1 MKKIIL
7 FLGLKN
13 NKPAIP
19 NEHLIV
25 EFLLVLLFIILS
37 ILLPLFS
44 SAQSGKDGSVSY
56 TSAGTRILN
65 RYTNLAVS
73 AGTGST
79 NIIVNSVADLS
90 GAKSFTNSVNP
101 YTTNSLS
108 PGDLIFIIQVQGAN
122 IDTTDSATYGDITD
136 YNGTGNYEFKTVLS
150 VSGNQIF
157 LCDPLTNTYNVGDR
171 NRSQVVR
178 VPRLT
183 TLAQSGGSANSRTI
197 TAMPWDGTIGGVCVI
212 ETTGNLTFAN
222 GATIQANAKGF
233 RKGKDPNKNSSITS
247 GLGTNN
253 TIYRTT
259 ITTNDAGKGEG
270 IAGNS
275 TDYDTYLAGSQGRG
289 APANAGGGGNGH
301 NCGGGG
307 GSNAGLLTGWNGT
320 GTKPAGYNAAWN
332 LEAAGF
338 ATNVSPGGGRGG
350 YSYGENNG
358 NATTQGPGNS
368 AWGGDRRR
376 NYGGL
381 GGRPLDYNSDTRIF
395 MGGGG
400 GAGDG
405 NDNQNGD
412 GGNGGGIV
420 FLLVGGSV
428 SGTGT
433 ITANGDNGENT
444 RPGHMDAPGGGG
456 GGGAIIL
463 LSNSTITGITMQANG
478 GKGGNQLL
486 TVAESEGPGGG
497 GGGGYIYTT
506 STSVTRSIAGGAG
519 GTSTSSSVTEFPP
532 NGGTSGTAGS
542 VSNTATF
549 IDVTGSCYSGY
560 SNSGVG
566 CGSGYVSV
574 NTSLVKNGS
583 FSLPITSPVAGNT
596 FTGTNENTAGTQYNF
611 TGGSFYAQADYAGGG
626 ADQRFDIR
634 TGNYTSGSINQ
645 DPFPG
650 DPVFN
655 IPASKTW
662 LHHNGNDF
670 NASGSYG
677 KKQLIWSQNVTGLT
691 VGKSYTFYFYASNVY
706 NSGAS
711 NPPALILQLD
721 GAGALPNGTAV
732 LGPTTLDEVAT
743 SNAQPLSGWKRFSY
757 SFVASATSIHFKII
771 DATTGTTR
779 DEVGITAIGITSCE
793 TICEAPQAYSVG
805 GANTIINSYYPATA
819 NAPAG
824 STRIQVG
831 DKRTEGAGDNI
842 QAGDLLLVIQM
853 QGSEINSTNTNN
865 YGANNGTYRGYTSSV
880 AGTYEYVYAASPVV
894 AGVVYLATPLKKSY
908 INANA
913 TGTAGQYRFQVVRV
927 PQYTSLNIPSGASIT
942 NAEWNGASGGIIAA
956 NVSGTMTLNSGV
968 AIDASALGFRGG
980 GGRMLTGGTGANTDT
995 RTLSSNTTNGSKGEG
1010 IAGTPKYTRS
1020 IADVLVDN
1028 GAEGYPN
1035 GSYAQGAPGNAG
1047 GGATDGRV
1055 SANDQNT
1062 GGGGG
1067 GNGGIGGRGGRAW
1080 SNPAQYGGYGGGKF
1094 NEAASNRLVLGG
1106 GGGAGTTNNGTAE
1119 GMGYSVNYQNG
1130 FYSSGGSGGGMIFL
1144 RVGAVSGSGAINAN
1158 GADGLAVENDGG
1170 GGGGAGGSV
1179 YLFATNTAGLNNI
1192 TVNAKGG
1199 AGGNAW
1205 IYTADN
1211 GIPNDGDPEHGP
1223 GGGGSGGIIY
1233 SNGALN
1239 AASSVVGGNPGV
1251 TTTSNL
1257 PYGASKGDDG
1267 IKLTSAVDA
1276 MINVVKVFCDIDDD
1290 DDGIADV
1297 IENANGGADA
1307 FGDADGDGIPNA
1319 YDPTP
1324 GMGVT
1329 SWLDINNDGIND
1341 NFDADQDGIINELD
1355 LDSDN
1360 DGVADVVES
1369 YGVDED
1375 GDGKID
1381 NFVDANGDGLSD
1393 NAANTNAINGLG
1405 APDFDGDGIPNYLD
1419 LDSDNDGIPDIIE
1432 VGGIDSNNDGRVDS
1446 FSDDNFNGLKDN
1458 LEGVSNALLL
1468 SGSDTNND
1476 GVANSWPFKNADRTG
1491 RPNLYDLD
1499 SDGDGITDIQ
1509 ESGLIGRTGSQGT
1522 VATTKGVVTGTRTN
1536 GWANSVIGLASLNL
1550 RNTDSRGPADY
1561 LDIDSDDDGITD
1573 NVEAQSTSGY
1583 KTPTDVDSDD
1593 DGIQDVYELAV
1604 DIGVYGSDALTP
1616 FDKDSDGIPDYRDTD
1631 TDNDGAPD
1639 YIEGTGSALYGVA
1652 YNTLNFTDTDGDGLV
1667 DQWDIININTLTS
1680 GNYYRNVTH
1689 SDMGPLGNYDGPS
1702 PSGASPKLPKHTWA
1716 ASTDRDWRSN
1726 SILPLNIINF
1736 AVNYNAPNAMIK
1748 WEAKNELQTDFYDV
1762 EFSLN
1767 ATEFNKIIS
1776 VPAKNTGSAI
1786 YQQYHNLSNYNQ
1798 TVFYYRIKQMDKD
1811 GRTYYTEIATIRLTK
1826 NNEVKVSPNP
1836 FKNYFNVNY
1845 TSALNDKLLLTL
1857 VGVDGKVITT
1867 KQVDVMKG
1875 NNSIPVNDLGNLPHG
1890 IYILRIQNSTNNV
1903 TTIKLEKE

>member
-1 MKKIIL
+1 M
-7 FLGLKN
+7 LGFKQQKPTVPN
-13 NKPAIP
+13 NY
-19 NEHLIV
+19 LIA
-25 EFLLVLLFIILS
+25 EFLLVILFILISLLFPFI
-37 ILLPLFS
+37 S
-44 SAQSGKDGSVSY
+44 SAQKGKDGAESY
-56 TSAGTRILN
+56 TTAGTRILN
-65 RYTNLAVS
+65 RYSALAVS
-73 AGTGST
+73 AGSGST
-79 NIIVNSVADLS
+79 NIEVASVSDLS
-90 GAKSFTNSVNP
+90 GAFSFVNSVNP
-101 YTTNSLS
+101 YASNDLAT
-108 PGDLIFIIQVQGAN
+108 GDLVFIIQMQGAD
-122 IDTTDSATYGDITD
+122 IDVTNTSSYGDITA
-136 YNGTGNYEFKTVLS
+136 YNGVGDYEFKTVLS
-150 VSGNQIF
+150 VSGNRIYF
-157 LCDPLTNTYNVGDR
+157 CDPLVNSYYVGER
-171 NRSQVVR
+171 KRAQVIR

-183 TLAQSGGSANSRTI
+183 TLNNSGAASRIITGSAWN
-197 TAMPWDGTIGGVCVI
+197 GTTGGVCVI
-212 ETTGNLTFAN
+212 ETSGNLTFSSNATITAN
-222 GATIQANAKGF
+222 GIGF
-233 RKGKDPNKNSSITS
+233 RKGVDPNRTSSITS

-253 TIYRTT
+253 TTYRNTL
-259 ITTNDAGKGEG
+259 TTNDAGKGEG

-275 TDYDTYLAGSQGRG
+275 SDYDTYLSGAQGRG
-289 APANAGGGGNGH
+289 AAANGGGGGNGH

-307 GSNAGLLTGWNGT
+307 GSNAGSLSGWNGT

-332 LEAAGF
+332 LEGAGF

-350 YSYGENNG
+350 YSYGEYNR
-358 NATTQGPGNS
+358 NATTEGPGNTN
-368 AWGGDRRR
+368 WGGDRRR
-376 NYGGL
+376 NYGGF
-381 GGRPLDYNSDTRIF
+381 GGRPLDYNSNTKVF

-405 NDNQNGD
+405 NDNEGGD

-420 FLLVGGSV
+420 FLVVGGTISST
-428 SGTGT
+428 SGTGY
-433 ITANGDNGENT
+433 ITANGNAGSNT
-444 RPGHMDAPGGGG
+444 VGGHMDAPGGGG
-456 GGGAIIL
+456 GGGAVVL
-463 LSNSTITGITMQANG
+463 LVSSTITGINIQTNG
-478 GKGGNQLL
+478 GAGGNQLL

-506 STSVTRSIAGGAG
+506 NTSVTRTANGGNG

-532 NGGTSGTAGS
+532 NGGTNGTAGT
-542 VSNTATF
+542 VLNTATY
-549 IDVTGSCYSGY
+549 DNLNSSCNNEYNNGGSS
-560 SNSGVG
+560 
-566 CGSGYVSV
+566 CGEGFVKV
-574 NTSLVKNGS
+574 QTNLVKNGN
-583 FSLPITSPVAGNT
+583 FSLPITSPAPGNT
-596 FTGTNENTAGTQYNF
+596 FLGVNNTTAGTTYNF
-611 TGGSFYAQADYAGGG
+611 SGGNFIAQADYAGGS
-626 ADQRFDIR
+626 ADHRFDR
-634 TGNYTSGSINQ
+634 RSGNYTGSGDLNQ

-650 DPVFN
+650 DPANNV
-655 IPASKTW
+655 PATNYW
-662 LHHNGNDF
+662 LHHNGNDL
-670 NASGSYG
+670 GG
-677 KKQLIWSQNVTGLT
+677 ERVVWEQVITGLT
-691 VGKSYTFYFYASNVY
+691 IGKTYTFYFYATNV
-706 NSGAS
+706 NNAGTGSS
-711 NPPALILQLD
+711 PEVSVRMD
-721 GAGALPNGTAV
+721 GTPGRPDGT
-732 LGPTTLDEVAT
+732 LYIGPTELLESETNN
-743 SNAQPLSGWKRFSY
+743 SQPLKGWKRFSLTG
-757 SFVASATSIHFKII
+757 VATATSHRVTIT
-771 DATTGTTR
+771 DSETGSSR
-779 DEVGITAIGITSCE
+779 DELGITAIGITACE

-1297 IENANGGADA
+1297 IENANGLVDA
-1307 FGDADGDGIPNA
+1307 FLDADGDGIPNT
-1319 YDPTP
+1319 YDPMP
-1324 GMGVT
+1324 GTGVAEWGDT
-1329 SWLDINNDGIND
+1329 NSDGISDKYDND
-1341 NFDADQDGIINELD
+1341 NDGIINELD

-1360 DGVADVVES
+1360 DGVTDVIES
-1369 YGVDED
+1369 YGVDTN
-1375 GDGKID
+1375 GDGIID
-1381 NFVDANGDGLSD
+1381 NYTDGNGDGLSD

-1405 APDFDGDGIPNYLD
+1405 GIDTDGDGIPNYLD
-1419 LDSDNDGIPDIIE
+1419 LDSDNDGIPDIVE
-1432 VGGIDSNNDGRVDS
+1432 VGALDNNNNGKVDTFIDT
-1446 FSDDNFNGLKDN
+1446 NFNGINDS
-1458 LEGVSNALLL
+1458 LEGVSNALVL
-1468 SGSDTNND
+1468 SGSDTNNN
-1476 GVANSWPFKNADRTG
+1476 GVADSWPNKNADRTG

-1499 SDGDGITDIQ
+1499 SDGDGITDAE
-1509 ESGLIGRTGSQGT
+1509 ESGLIGRTGTNGT
-1522 VATTKGVVTGTRTN
+1522 VASSAGIITGTYSN
-1536 GWANSVIGLASLNL
+1536 GWANTVQGLASLNL
-1550 RNTDSRGPADY
+1550 PNTDARGSANY

-1573 NVEAQSTSGY
+1573 NVEAQSTSSY
-1583 KTPTDVDSDD
+1583 VVPTDTDSDN
-1593 DGIQDVYELAV
+1593 DGIADVYEVPAQ
-1604 DIGVYGSDALTP
+1604 IGTYGGNGLTP
-1616 FDKDSDGIPDYRDTD
+1616 YNKDGDGNPDYKDTD
-1631 TDNDGAPD
+1631 TDNDGALD
-1639 YIEGTGSALYGVA
+1639 YIEGTGSSLYGVA

-1667 DQWDIININTLTS
+1667 DQWDIANISSLTA
-1680 GNYYRNVTH
+1680 GNLYRNVTH
-1689 SDMGPLGNYDGPS
+1689 SDMGPGGNLDGPA
-1702 PSGASPKLPKHTWA
+1702 PSGSSARLPKHTWGP
-1716 ASTDRDWRSN
+1716 STDRDWRSN
-1726 SILPLNIINF
+1726 IILPLNIISF
-1736 AVNYNAPNAMIK
+1736 KVNYNAPNAVIN
-1748 WEAKNELQTDFYDV
+1748 WEVQNELQTENYDV
-1762 EFSLN
+1762 EFSIN
-1767 ATEFNKIIS
+1767 GTEFTKIFT
-1776 VPAKNTGSAI
+1776 VQAKNIGNANYT
-1786 YQQYHNLSNYNQ
+1786 QWHNLDNYTQN
-1798 TVFYYRIKQMDKD
+1798 VFYYRIKQTDKD
-1811 GRTYYTEIATIRLTK
+1811 GKIYYTNIASI
-1826 NNEVKVSPNP
+1826 KVNRDSKITVAPNP
-1836 FKNYFNVNY
+1836 FRNHFSVNY
-1845 TSALNDKLLLTL
+1845 NSVSNEKVTISLISN
-1857 VGVDGKVITT
+1857 DGKIIST
-1867 KQVDVMKG
+1867 KQVDVVKG
-1875 NNSIPVNDLGNLPHG
+1875 INQIMFDNLQYLQHG
-1890 IYILRIQNSTNNV
+1890 LYFLRVQTLKNI
-1903 TTIKLEKE
+1903 TTLKLLKE